1 MTSRSEGSAGGRA
14 GGDGHEGGGG
24 HELEAVRALL
34 RAVDR
39 VWRALAVKAEMGIAE
54 IVTLEQLHFISPT
67 PVKLVVERTGLTPGG
82 VTALIDRFEER
93 ELVRRIRPRENRRI
107 VLVELTPAGRE
118 LTTALFTSL
127 IELMDDTAAADPD
140 IPGVEVRVRCLDY
153 TAALLDQAATMTS
166 STTTPTP

>member
-1 MTSRSEGSAGGRA
+1 MTSRGDRSAGGRA
-14 GGDGHEGGGG
+14 GNDNG

-54 IVTLEQLHFISPT
+54 IVTLEELHFTSPL

-93 ELVRRIRPRENRRI
+93 DLVRRVRPRENRRI

-140 IPGVEVRVRCLDY
+140 LPGVTVRVRCLNY
-153 TAALLDQAATMTS
+153 TATLLDQAATMT
-166 STTTPTP
+166 